1 MADIDDR
8 WYRTD
13 RETGVRVPTTRHG
26 SGRRWDARWHDGER
40 QRHKAFDRKEDAKRF
55 LAQVEADLLRG
66 AYVDPRAGQVTVAAY
81 GAQWRSEQL
90 HRDSTAEFVERAFRL
105 HVNPVIGHLRLGQVR
120 SSHLQAWVKDRSRV
134 LAPSTLRVVY
144 SYVASMLSRAA
155 TDRLIGVSPC
165 VDVRLPE
172 VAHRT
177 QVIPTPAQIHAL
189 AAALPIRYRAV
200 PLLAAATGLRGGEL
214 FGLELPSSVDFL
226 RREIHVHQQLTVV
239 SGRSPYLAPPKTKTS
254 SRTVELPEIAGVVLA
269 QHLERFPAIPVV
281 LDDDTDP
288 RRPARRAARLVL
300 PNERG
305 EPVHR
310 ASWSHVWIP
319 AVAAAGLPPGFGLHG
334 LRHFFATSLIHAGS
348 SVKTVQIALGHSS
361 PTVTLNTYV
370 GQWPEAVD
378 RTRAIMDDA
387 LELRQMCAEN
397 ETGP

>member
-1 MADIDDR
+1 
-8 WYRTD
+8 
-13 RETGVRVPTTRHG
+13 
-26 SGRRWDARWHDGER
+26 
-40 QRHKAFDRKEDAKRF
+40 
-55 LAQVEADLLRG
+55 
-66 AYVDPRAGQVTVAAY
+66 
-81 GAQWRSEQL
+81 
-90 HRDSTAEFVERAFRL
+90 
-105 HVNPVIGHLRLGQVR
+105 
-120 SSHLQAWVKDRSRV
+120 
-134 LAPSTLRVVY
+134 
-144 SYVASMLSRAA
+144 MLSRAA

>member
-8 WYRTD
+8 WFKTD
-13 RETGVRVPTTRHG
+13 RATGARVPTGRHG
-26 SGRRWDARWHDGER
+26 TGRRWDARWHDGER
-40 QRHKAFDRKEDAKRF
+40 QRHKAFERKEDAKRF
-55 LAQVEADLLRG
+55 LTQVQADLWRG

-81 GAQWRSEQL
+81 AAQWRGEQL

-105 HVNPVIGHLRLGQVR
+105 HVDPVIGHLRLGQVR

-144 SYVASMLSRAA
+144 SYVASMLQRAA

-177 QVIPTPAQIHAL
+177 QVIPTREQIHAL
-189 AAALPIRYRAV
+189 AAALPERYRAV
-200 PLLAAATGLRGGEL
+200 PLVAAATGLRGGEL
-214 FGLELPSSVDFL
+214 FGLELPGSVDFL
-226 RREIHVHQQLTVV
+226 RRELHVSQQLTVT

-254 SRTVELPEIAGVVLA
+254 TRTVELPEVAGVALA
-269 QHLERFPAIPVV
+269 QHLERFGAAPVEV
-281 LDDDTDP
+281 DDATDP
-288 RRPARRAARLVL
+288 RRPRRRAARLVL
-300 PNERG
+300 TNEWG
-305 EPVHR
+305 APVHR

-319 AVAAAGLPPGFGLHG
+319 AVAAAGLPRGFGLHG

-387 LELRQMCAEN
+387 LGLRRMCASD
-397 ETGP
+397 ETAR